1 MGNFTP
7 NLPISRDKGDKM
19 NLSIVGKQIE
29 LTEALKNYLQGAA
42 DSLKKYN
49 LDIISTRCVISADE
63 NNGKKGFSIEF
74 AINLAH
80 MNTVVIKQKDKDV
93 YAAIDLAIER
103 VKKVLRRHHDKITS
117 LKKKEAPKT
126 PLSDDEIEYSEDEIV
141 PMRLESYKPIEI
153 DEALEE
159 LKDSDKQFIIFH
171 DKEDKVRILYKRA
184 DSKFGLY

>member
-1 MGNFTP
+1 
-7 NLPISRDKGDKM
+7 M

-29 LTEALKNYLQGAA
+29 LTDALKDYVQGAA

-63 NNGKKGFSIEF
+63 KNGKKGFSVEF

-103 VKKVLRRHHDKITS
+103 VKKVLRRHHDKVTS
-117 LKKKEAPKT
+117 FKKKEAPRIAEI
-126 PLSDDEIEYSEDEIV
+126 LEEEIEYADDEIIPV
-141 PMRLESYKPIEI
+141 RLESYKPIEI

-159 LKDSDKQFIIFH
+159 LKESDKQFIIFH
-171 DKEDKVRILYKRA
+171 DKEDKVRVLYKRA

>member
-1 MGNFTP
+1 
-7 NLPISRDKGDKM
+7 M

-29 LTEALKNYLQGAA
+29 LTDALKNYVQGAA

-63 NNGKKGFSIEF
+63 KNGKKGFNVEF

-103 VKKVLRRHHDKITS
+103 AKKVLRRHHDKLTS
-117 LKKKEAPKT
+117 FKQKEAPKISE
-126 PLSDDEIEYSEDEIV
+126 LEEEMEYAEDEIV
-141 PMRLESYKPIEI
+141 PMRLESYKPIDVE
-153 DEALEE
+153 EALAE

-171 DKEDKVRILYKRA
+171 DKEDKVRVLYKRA
-184 DSKFGLY
+184 DAKYGLY

>member
-1 MGNFTP
+1 
-7 NLPISRDKGDKM
+7 M

-29 LTEALKNYLQGAA
+29 LTEALKDYVQGAA
-42 DSLKKYN
+42 DSLEKYN

-63 NNGKKGFSIEF
+63 KNGKKGFSVEF

-103 VKKVLRRHHDKITS
+103 AKKVLRRHHDKITS
-117 LKKKEAPKT
+117 FKQKEAPK
-126 PLSDDEIEYSEDEIV
+126 LSEIEEMEYAEDEIV
-141 PMRLESYKPIEI
+141 PMRLESYKPMEVE
-153 DEALEE
+153 EALAE

-171 DKEDKVRILYKRA
+171 DKEDKVRVLYKRA
-184 DSKFGLY
+184 DAKFGLY